1 MNNSLNKSRGSELV
15 VNTTILA
22 IGRLVPSLISF
33 LMLPI
38 YTRFI
43 DPTDFGTVDLI
54 NSYILLLIPIILL
67 RLDIGIF
74 RYVISA
80 RNNTKAISKILT
92 NTLIMILPLIVL
104 ASIVVI
110 IGGIIGL
117 LPFAGAIALNVLAQI
132 VQSIIGQLARGLG
145 HNKLYALSA
154 TVGSLV
160 NLVLGWLFIVVLE
173 LGGEGML
180 WALGISTLINSLI
193 IIIALKPTQYIDKK
207 LRDQSL
213 RKELLRFS
221 LPLVFEN
228 SSWWIMSTSDRTIIT
243 AILGAAA
250 NGIYAISNKVT
261 NVANIFT
268 SIFWMSWSESASAHV
283 DDNDRDQFYSKTL
296 NTYIRGFG
304 SICLIAIAATP
315 FLMKFFIGA
324 EYDAA
329 FYNIPILIIA
339 TFFSAIMGFLAA
351 IYSALK
357 MTKQIMVTSLVS
369 AAVNLVI
376 HLALINFIGLY
387 AAAISTAISYAT
399 MTMHRYLGLRKKG
412 LRVRID
418 KLPSLL
424 LCLSAGVV
432 CIMCYSGNSV
442 VSIINVALACCIA
455 LMLNKSL
462 ITTVLRRIGQHARK
476 SQ

>member
-1 MNNSLNKSRGSELV
+1 
-15 VNTTILA
+15 
-22 IGRLVPSLISF
+22 
-33 LMLPI
+33 
-38 YTRFI
+38 
-43 DPTDFGTVDLI
+43 
-54 NSYILLLIPIILL
+54 
-67 RLDIGIF
+67 
-74 RYVISA
+74 
-80 RNNTKAISKILT
+80 
-92 NTLIMILPLIVL
+92 
-104 ASIVVI
+104 
-110 IGGIIGL
+110 
-117 LPFAGAIALNVLAQI
+117 
-132 VQSIIGQLARGLG
+132 
-145 HNKLYALSA
+145 
-154 TVGSLV
+154 
-160 NLVLGWLFIVVLE
+160 
-173 LGGEGML
+173 ML

-243 AILGAAA
+243 AVLGAAA

-283 DDNDRDQFYSKTL
+283 DDNDRDQFYSKML
-296 NTYIRGFG
+296 NAYIRGFG
-304 SICLIAIAATP
+304 AICLIVIAATP
-315 FLMKFFIGA
+315 FLMKLFIGA
-324 EYDAA
+324 EYGEA

-376 HLALINFIGLY
+376 NLALINFIGLY

-412 LRVRID
+412 IKVRID
-418 KLPSLL
+418 KRPTLALVLGAGIICTLCYYNHSLGNL
-424 LCLSAGVV
+424 L
-432 CIMCYSGNSV
+432 
-442 VSIINVALACCIA
+442 NVALASAIA
-455 LMLNKSL
+455 FPLNL
-462 ITTVLRRIGQHARK
+462 DLLAAARRRLVGHICK
-476 SQ
+476 K